1 MSLYCVG
8 PINFL
13 FLLEKRSPHVPWADV
28 KLAILLPQPP
38 NTGIVV
44 LHHHAQIPINFPTKM
59 QYEREKE
66 TVKDR
71 QAVRLTGH
79 IPEVAS
85 PVF

>member
-1 MSLYCVG
+1 
-8 PINFL
+8 
-13 FLLEKRSPHVPWADV
+13 
-28 KLAILLPQPP
+28 
-38 NTGIVV
+38 
-44 LHHHAQIPINFPTKM
+44 M